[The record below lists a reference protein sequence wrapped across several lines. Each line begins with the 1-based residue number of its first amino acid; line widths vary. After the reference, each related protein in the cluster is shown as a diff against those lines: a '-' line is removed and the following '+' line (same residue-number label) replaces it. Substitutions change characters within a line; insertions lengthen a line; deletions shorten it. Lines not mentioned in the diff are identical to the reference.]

1 MGFPD
6 VQAQDR
12 AYQFGLM
19 GDTGYTTEDIEGFK
33 GLLAAVNGADLSFVV
48 HVGDFENDGRAYT
61 RNPSVGPMP
70 CTDESF
76 NAVYDSFFFAVGPI
90 IPGPAPATSSAH
102 SNTATDPSFVDRAFV
117 LAINNTGVTNF
128 FDAMKD
134 EESSI
139 VYLLKKLRDDT
150 TTLVRDEISLAK
162 TEISE
167 KIASTSR
174 NVGYLAVGAL
184 GAYAALLLFLQ
195 GIGLLLRDL
204 FISGGM
210 NQASASL
217 LGFLIVGGVI
227 GIIGALLIVKAL
239 NTLKKEPLTPTKT
252 AETLRE
258 DKEWVQNK
266 VS

>member
-1 MGFPD
+1 M
-6 VQAQDR
+6 
-12 AYQFGLM
+12 
-19 GDTGYTTEDIEGFK
+19 
-33 GLLAAVNGADLSFVV
+33 
-48 HVGDFENDGRAYT
+48 
-61 RNPSVGPMP
+61 
-70 CTDESF
+70 
-76 NAVYDSFFFAVGPI
+76 
-90 IPGPAPATSSAH
+90 
-102 SNTATDPSFVDRAFV
+102 
-117 LAINNTGVTNF
+117 NN
-128 FDAMKD
+128 

-139 VYLLKKLRDDT
+139 VYLFKKLRDDT

-167 KIASTSR
+167 KIHSTSR
-174 NVGYLAVGAL
+174 NVGYLAAGAL
-184 GAYAALLLFLQ
+184 VAYAAGILILQ
-195 GIGLLLRDL
+195 GISFLLRDL

-210 NQASASL
+210 NQTSASL
-217 LGFLIVGGVI
+217 LGFLIVGGVV

>member
-1 MGFPD
+1 M
-6 VQAQDR
+6 
-12 AYQFGLM
+12 
-19 GDTGYTTEDIEGFK
+19 
-33 GLLAAVNGADLSFVV
+33 N
-48 HVGDFENDGRAYT
+48 
-61 RNPSVGPMP
+61 
-70 CTDESF
+70 
-76 NAVYDSFFFAVGPI
+76 
-90 IPGPAPATSSAH
+90 
-102 SNTATDPSFVDRAFV
+102 
-117 LAINNTGVTNF
+117 
-128 FDAMKD
+128 

-174 NVGYLAVGAL
+174 NVGYLAAGAL
-184 GAYAALLLFLQ
+184 VAYAALMLILQ
-195 GIGLLLRDL
+195 GISFLLRDL
-204 FISGGM
+204 FISVGM

-217 LGFLIVGGVI
+217 LGFLIVGGVV

>member
-1 MGFPD
+1 M
-6 VQAQDR
+6 
-12 AYQFGLM
+12 
-19 GDTGYTTEDIEGFK
+19 
-33 GLLAAVNGADLSFVV
+33 N
-48 HVGDFENDGRAYT
+48 
-61 RNPSVGPMP
+61 
-70 CTDESF
+70 
-76 NAVYDSFFFAVGPI
+76 
-90 IPGPAPATSSAH
+90 
-102 SNTATDPSFVDRAFV
+102 
-117 LAINNTGVTNF
+117 
-128 FDAMKD
+128 

-184 GAYAALLLFLQ
+184 VAYAALILFLQ

-266 VS
+266 VI

>member
-1 MGFPD
+1 M
-6 VQAQDR
+6 
-12 AYQFGLM
+12 
-19 GDTGYTTEDIEGFK
+19 
-33 GLLAAVNGADLSFVV
+33 N
-48 HVGDFENDGRAYT
+48 
-61 RNPSVGPMP
+61 
-70 CTDESF
+70 
-76 NAVYDSFFFAVGPI
+76 
-90 IPGPAPATSSAH
+90 
-102 SNTATDPSFVDRAFV
+102 
-117 LAINNTGVTNF
+117 
-128 FDAMKD
+128 

-150 TTLVRDEISLAK
+150 STLVRDEISLAK

-184 GAYAALLLFLQ
+184 VAYAALILFLQ

-227 GIIGALLIVKAL
+227 GIIGALLIAKAL

>member
-1 MGFPD
+1 M
-6 VQAQDR
+6 
-12 AYQFGLM
+12 
-19 GDTGYTTEDIEGFK
+19 
-33 GLLAAVNGADLSFVV
+33 N
-48 HVGDFENDGRAYT
+48 
-61 RNPSVGPMP
+61 
-70 CTDESF
+70 
-76 NAVYDSFFFAVGPI
+76 
-90 IPGPAPATSSAH
+90 
-102 SNTATDPSFVDRAFV
+102 
-117 LAINNTGVTNF
+117 
-128 FDAMKD
+128 

-174 NVGYLAVGAL
+174 NVGYLAAGAL
-184 GAYAALLLFLQ
+184 VAYAALMLILQ
-195 GIGLLLRDL
+195 GISFLLRDL

-210 NQASASL
+210 NPASASL
-217 LGFLIVGGVI
+217 LGFLVVGGVV

>member
-1 MGFPD
+1 M
-6 VQAQDR
+6 
-12 AYQFGLM
+12 
-19 GDTGYTTEDIEGFK
+19 
-33 GLLAAVNGADLSFVV
+33 N
-48 HVGDFENDGRAYT
+48 
-61 RNPSVGPMP
+61 
-70 CTDESF
+70 
-76 NAVYDSFFFAVGPI
+76 
-90 IPGPAPATSSAH
+90 
-102 SNTATDPSFVDRAFV
+102 
-117 LAINNTGVTNF
+117 
-128 FDAMKD
+128 

-184 GAYAALLLFLQ
+184 VAYAALILFLQ

-227 GIIGALLIVKAL
+227 GIIGALLIIKAL

>member
-1 MGFPD
+1 M
-6 VQAQDR
+6 
-12 AYQFGLM
+12 
-19 GDTGYTTEDIEGFK
+19 
-33 GLLAAVNGADLSFVV
+33 N
-48 HVGDFENDGRAYT
+48 
-61 RNPSVGPMP
+61 
-70 CTDESF
+70 
-76 NAVYDSFFFAVGPI
+76 
-90 IPGPAPATSSAH
+90 
-102 SNTATDPSFVDRAFV
+102 
-117 LAINNTGVTNF
+117 
-128 FDAMKD
+128 

-174 NVGYLAVGAL
+174 NVGYLAAGAL
-184 GAYAALLLFLQ
+184 VAYAALMLILQ
-195 GIGLLLRDL
+195 GISFLLRDL

-217 LGFLIVGGVI
+217 LSFLIVGGVV

>member
-1 MGFPD
+1 M
-6 VQAQDR
+6 
-12 AYQFGLM
+12 
-19 GDTGYTTEDIEGFK
+19 
-33 GLLAAVNGADLSFVV
+33 N
-48 HVGDFENDGRAYT
+48 
-61 RNPSVGPMP
+61 
-70 CTDESF
+70 
-76 NAVYDSFFFAVGPI
+76 
-90 IPGPAPATSSAH
+90 
-102 SNTATDPSFVDRAFV
+102 
-117 LAINNTGVTNF
+117 
-128 FDAMKD
+128 

-150 TTLVRDEISLAK
+150 TTLVRNEISLAK

-167 KIASTSR
+167 KIGSTSR
-174 NVGYLAVGAL
+174 NVGYLAAGAL
-184 GAYAALLLFLQ
+184 VAYAALMLILQ
-195 GIGLLLRDL
+195 GISFLLRDL

-217 LGFLIVGGVI
+217 LGFLIVGAVV